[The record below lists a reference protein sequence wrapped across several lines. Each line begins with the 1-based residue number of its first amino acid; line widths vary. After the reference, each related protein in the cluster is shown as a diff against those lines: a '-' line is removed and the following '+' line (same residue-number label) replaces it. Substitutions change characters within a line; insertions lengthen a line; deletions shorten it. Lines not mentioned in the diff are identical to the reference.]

1 MAKEF
6 IRVRSVKDIAV
17 FTSLVVLGCVLVSL
31 PAAPGVSLAGCLLV
45 FSGIILSLFMKSGYK
60 DSETG
65 EKYFK
70 KEHYFKQ
77 TMHEPVS
84 SAIATKPDKVD
95 LSEENKGSTVR
106 LDVYYAK
113 KSGKAY
119 LQLFEY
125 IPYRYEPCSKMYEHE
140 LAKVS
145 KLIR

>member
-31 PAAPGVSLAGCLLV
+31 PAAPGVSLAGCFLV

-70 KEHYFKQ
+70 KEEFAIFGIFLIMLIFPGGYLP
-77 TMHEPVS
+77 PVLW
-84 SAIATKPDKVD
+84 ALCF
-95 LSEENKGSTVR
+95 LSFFSP
-106 LDVYYAK
+106 LL
-113 KSGKAY
+113 Y
-119 LQLFEY
+119 LFN
-125 IPYRYEPCSKMYEHE
+125 
-140 LAKVS
+140 
-145 KLIR
+145 